1 MTQRA
6 PNNGDAP
13 GLTIETEGLT
23 RSYRMGG
30 EGIQA
35 VRGVDIQVATG
46 EFVALMGASGS
57 GKSTLMH
64 ILGCLE
70 TPTAGLYRLE
80 GQEVGRLSRGE
91 RARVRNRR
99 IGFVFQSFNLMHE
112 LNAVDNVALPLM
124 YGSRAGNVKRRASD
138 ALSLVGL
145 AHRAKHRAREL
156 SGGERQRVAIARAL
170 VTDPAIILA
179 DEPTGNMDTATGDGI
194 MSLLVEL
201 HRKGRTILLVTH
213 DVDVAAHAQRTV
225 RMKDGQIVQEES
237 NDVAA

>member
-1 MTQRA
+1 
-6 PNNGDAP
+6 
-13 GLTIETEGLT
+13 
-23 RSYRMGG
+23 MGG
-30 EGIQA
+30 EGVQA
-35 VRGVDIQVATG
+35 VRGVDVRVATG

-64 ILGCLE
+64 ILGCLD
-70 TPTAGLYRLE
+70 TPTGGIYRLE
-80 GQEVGRLSRGE
+80 GREVGKLSRGE

-99 IGFVFQSFNLMHE
+99 IGFVFQSFNLMHQ
-112 LNAVDNVALPLM
+112 LNALDNVALPLL
-124 YGSRAGNVKRRASD
+124 YRSRGGDVRGRASD

-145 AHRAKHRAREL
+145 AHRSKHRPREL

-194 MSLLVEL
+194 MSLLADL

-213 DVDVAAHAQRTV
+213 DVDVAAHAQRTL
-225 RMKDGQIVQEES
+225 RMRDGQIVQEEL
-237 NDVAA
+237 NDVAH

>member
-6 PNNGDAP
+6 PNIGAAP

-35 VRGVDIQVATG
+35 VRGVDIRVATG

-64 ILGCLE
+64 ILGCLD
-70 TPTAGLYRLE
+70 TPTSGLYRHE
-80 GQEVGRLSRGE
+80 GREVGRLSRGE
-91 RARVRNRR
+91 RARVRNLR
-99 IGFVFQSFNLMHE
+99 IGFVFQSFNLMYQ
-112 LNAVDNVALPLM
+112 LNALDNVALPLL
-124 YGSRAGNVKRRASD
+124 YRSRARDVRRRASD

-145 AHRAKHRAREL
+145 AHRAKHRPREL

-225 RMKDGQIVQEES
+225 RMRDGQIVQEES

>member
-1 MTQRA
+1 
-6 PNNGDAP
+6 
-13 GLTIETEGLT
+13 
-23 RSYRMGG
+23 MGG
-30 EGIQA
+30 EAVQA
-35 VRGVDIQVATG
+35 VRAVDIQVATG

-64 ILGCLE
+64 ILGCLD
-70 TPTAGLYRLE
+70 TPTSGLYRLE
-80 GQEVGRLSRGE
+80 GREVGRLSRGE

-99 IGFVFQSFNLMHE
+99 IGFVFQSFNLMHQ
-112 LNAVDNVALPLM
+112 LNALENVVLPLL
-124 YGSRAGNVKRRASD
+124 YRSRAGDVRRRASD

-145 AHRAKHRAREL
+145 AHRAKHRPREL

-194 MSLLVEL
+194 MGLLVEL

-213 DVDVAAHAQRTV
+213 DVDVAAHAQRTL
-225 RMKDGQIVQEES
+225 RMRDGQIVQEES
-237 NDVAA
+237 NNVAP